1 MKSEYPSAT
10 IKDLPNFF
18 RVIRNETVKEAEVLY
33 SFKFESTSNPV
44 FALYGDYI
52 VKLDSGGIWFLD
64 KKGQVIWSKP
74 IAMGDP
80 ILKVNGSKLLAA
92 DAGSGEIYV
101 LEGRSVVWED
111 KADEAILNADIN
123 KKGYVTVVTES
134 KSYNNEIR
142 VYDPYGIELIRKVIA
157 NAFVVSALV
166 SPSGKTLVV
175 SGISAGTTAAYS
187 NYKIYDLEGNE
198 LLSASFSESGEML
211 PVFWFGNDNIF
222 AAGDRAVAL
231 LDKENGIVWEK
242 QFDNIAGAAPYK
254 SNGMV
259 AAAKDDEGYRLVLI
273 SASGEELATCRL
285 EEKPAGL
292 NVTEGLIAVNA
303 NNTVNFFNNNMAG
316 LCKFTTNRKVDR
328 VLLIDRHKA
337 VIMTGNEA
345 FVVNIN

>member
-1 MKSEYPSAT
+1 MRASQERTGPENGRLTGVLSAILLTVCIIITALYSYMKSEYPSAT

-175 SGISAGTTAAYS
+175 SGISAGTTAAY
-187 NYKIYDLEGNE
+187 
-198 LLSASFSESGEML
+198 
-211 PVFWFGNDNIF
+211 
-222 AAGDRAVAL
+222 
-231 LDKENGIVWEK
+231 
-242 QFDNIAGAAPYK
+242 
-254 SNGMV
+254 
-259 AAAKDDEGYRLVLI
+259 
-273 SASGEELATCRL
+273 
-285 EEKPAGL
+285 
-292 NVTEGLIAVNA
+292 
-303 NNTVNFFNNNMAG
+303 
-316 LCKFTTNRKVDR
+316 
-328 VLLIDRHKA
+328 
-337 VIMTGNEA
+337 
-345 FVVNIN
+345 